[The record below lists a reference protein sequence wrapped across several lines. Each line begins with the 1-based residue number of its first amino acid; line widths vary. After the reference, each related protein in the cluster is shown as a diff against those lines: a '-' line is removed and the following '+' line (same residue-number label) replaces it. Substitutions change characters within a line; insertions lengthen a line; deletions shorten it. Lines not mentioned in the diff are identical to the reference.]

1 MVHAIIRTKLEGS
14 ISDSFDFRPK
24 GIREP
29 LMFCDDLPAAE
40 RRRGPH
46 QAEENALS
54 ESRKVIKMHN
64 DPRSLETHPGN
75 RSIEQCREFFTSEP
89 IRSVGEMDREWGMD
103 VDRSNRFLI

>member
-54 ESRKVIKMHN
+54 ESRESIEMN
-64 DPRSLETHPGN
+64 DDLAPLETHPGN
-75 RSIEQCREFFTSEP
+75 RSIEQCRQFFAGEP
-89 IRSVGEMDREWGMD
+89 ARSVGEMDREWGMD
-103 VDRSNRFLI
+103 VDRSNRCLI